1 MPHNMVF
8 GMSNYVSL
16 TLVIVIVVVVI
27 GIWWLVS
34 RSR

>member
-16 TLVIVIVVVVI
+16 TLVIIIVIVVI

-34 RSR
+34 RSK

>member
-16 TLVIVIVVVVI
+16 ALVIVIVVVVI

-34 RSR
+34 RSK

>member
-16 TLVIVIVVVVI
+16 TLVIIIVVMVI

-34 RSR
+34 RSK

>member
-8 GMSNYVSL
+8 GMSNYVSI

-27 GIWWLVS
+27 GISRLVS
-34 RSR
+34 RSK

>member
-27 GIWWLVS
+27 GICWLFS
-34 RSR
+34 RSK

>member
-34 RSR
+34 RSK

>member
-1 MPHNMVF
+1 MPHNMAF

-34 RSR
+34 RSK

>member
-1 MPHNMVF
+1 MVF
-8 GMSNYVSL
+8 GMSNYVSI

-34 RSR
+34 RSK

>member
-16 TLVIVIVVVVI
+16 TLVIVIVVAVI
-27 GIWWLVS
+27 GIWWLVG
-34 RSR
+34 RSK

>member
-1 MPHNMVF
+1 MVF

-16 TLVIVIVVVVI
+16 TLVIIIVVMVI

-34 RSR
+34 RSK

>member
-16 TLVIVIVVVVI
+16 TLAIIIVIVVI

-34 RSR
+34 RSK

>member
-16 TLVIVIVVVVI
+16 TLVIIIVVVVI